1 MWRKNTATALTALI
15 CLFGLTA
22 TVDAKPGTPAKPKV
36 VREFDRKP
44 TDHPKLDRKL
54 NDRADRGAAAKSR
67 VIITLNPGYDLG
79 DAVEKLGGKRGRKL
93 NIIGGELIE
102 LPNTALRSLA
112 NHKAIKSMHHDRKTG
127 GEMNRAAVVEGAR
140 AVQEAYGYKGAG
152 IGVAVVDSGIGYHQD
167 LGYVGSNSAVRVVNG
182 QRVAAFVD
190 FVNGR
195 SAAYDDHGHGTHV
208 SGIIAGNGLM
218 TGGARAGIAPSSHLV
233 GLKVLDDRGAGYI
246 SNVIAA
252 LDWIAANHTAYN
264 IRVANLSVGAAV
276 TESFTTDPLTQAA
289 KRVVDLGVVVVSA
302 AGNLGKNPVTGAPV
316 YGTITAPGN
325 APWVLTVGA
334 YSHQGTTSRGDDKM
348 GGYSSLGPT
357 ARDFAAK
364 PDVVATGTGIVSLAV
379 PGSLLYNTKAGYLLK
394 GSVYSATKPYL
405 SLTGTSMASPIV
417 AGTVA
422 LMLEANPN
430 LTPNLVKALLQ
441 YTAQD
446 YGYDSLTQGAGFLNT
461 KGAVDLARFLKN
473 PQVGQRYPYN
483 RTWSKT
489 ILWGNVK
496 IQKGVIK
503 PAGNAW
509 SRNTVWGAMLDAEG
523 DNIVWG
529 TACATFE
536 CDNIVWGTSLLDSA
550 NSLIGTIDVVEG
562 DNIVWGTAA
571 TEEFDNIVWGTE
583 CEGVDCEGIVWG
595 TSVLESELDNIVWGT
610 QLDAD
615 VAWSITGEMDN
626 IVWGTNSEEDNVTWG
641 CAGEETP
648 LFDDP
653 EVPSEFDGSPE
664 TFDALFGD
672 SEPVPTEPLPVTDPV
687 VEPPVSTEPETT
699 EVPPPP
705 STTEPTSAPPAEET
719 VVATSSE
726 PETTEVPELTAEPLE
741 SVSTLPTTPIPT
753 VPVTEG
759 GL

>member
-1 MWRKNTATALTALI
+1 MWRKSTATALTALV

-22 TVDAKPGTPAKPKV
+22 TVDASPSKSAKSKV

-54 NDRADRGAAAKSR
+54 NDRADRGGTAKSR
-67 VIITLNPGYDLG
+67 VIITLNSGYDIG
-79 DAVEKLGGKRGRKL
+79 DVVEKLGGKRGRKL

-102 LPNTALRSLA
+102 LPNYALRSLG
-112 NHKAIKSMHHDRKTG
+112 NHKAIKSMHHDRKAG

-152 IGVAVVDSGIGYHQD
+152 IGVAVVDSGLGYHVD
-167 LGYVGSNSAVRVVNG
+167 LGHVGTNSAVRVVNG

-195 SAAYDDHGHGTHV
+195 TAAYDDHGHGTHV
-208 SGIIAGNGLM
+208 AGIIAGNGLM
-218 TGGARAGIAPSSHLV
+218 TAGARAGIAPSSHLV
-233 GLKVLDDRGAGYI
+233 GLKVLDNRGAGYI

-252 LDWIAANHTAYN
+252 LDWIVANHKAYN
-264 IRVANLSVGAAV
+264 IRVVNLSVGASV
-276 TESFTTDPLTQAA
+276 TESYTTDPLTLAA
-289 KRVVDLGVVVVSA
+289 KRVVDLGVVVVTA
-302 AGNLGKNPVTGAPV
+302 AGNLGRNTATGATV
-316 YGTITAPGN
+316 YGSITAPGN

-334 YSHQGTTSRGDDKM
+334 YSHEGTTSRGDDKM
-348 GGYSSLGPT
+348 GGYSSRGPT

-379 PGSLLYNTKAGYLLK
+379 PNSLLYTTKSAYLLK

-405 SLTGTSMASPIV
+405 SLTGTSMASPVV

-430 LTPNLVKALLQ
+430 LTPNLVKALIQ

-446 YGYDSLTQGAGFLNT
+446 YGLDSLTQGAGFLNA

-473 PQVGQRYPYN
+473 PQVGQRYPSN

-489 ILWGNVK
+489 VLWGNVK
-496 IQKGVIK
+496 IRQGVIK
-503 PAGNAW
+503 PAGTAW
-509 SRNTVWGAMLDAEG
+509 SNNTVWGAMSDAEG

-529 TACATFE
+529 TACPTAE
-536 CDNIVWGTSLLDSA
+536 CDNILWGTSLLDSA
-550 NSLIGTIDVVEG
+550 NALIGTIGVESDNIVWG
-562 DNIVWGTAA
+562 TMSIGELDNIVWGTAC
-571 TEEFDNIVWGTE
+571 D
-583 CEGVDCEGIVWG
+583 GVDCEGIVWG
-595 TSVLESELDNIVWGT
+595 ASVNESELDNIVWGT
-610 QLDAD
+610 QLDVS
-615 VAWSITGEMDN
+615 VAWGVTGELDN

-641 CAGEETP
+641 CSGEETP

-653 EVPSEFDGSPE
+653 DVPSEFDGSLE

-672 SEPVPTEPLPVTDPV
+672 SQPVPQEPVV
-687 VEPPVSTEPETT
+687 VEPPLAI
-699 EVPPPP
+699 VP
-705 STTEPTSAPPAEET
+705 EPT
-719 VVATSSE
+719 V
-726 PETTEVPELTAEPLE
+726 
-741 SVSTLPTTPIPT
+741 
-753 VPVTEG
+753 VPVPSLPLIGG